1 MPKIAMH
8 NLMTDYNMALVKTF
22 YCFSFV
28 HCFCNKTQTC
38 KIWDQAE
45 CFNQY

>member
-1 MPKIAMH
+1 MH
-8 NLMTDYNMALVKTF
+8 NLLTNYNMALVKKF

-28 HCFCNKTQTC
+28 HCFCNKTWTC

-45 CFNQY
+45 CFNQC